1 MVRKELVHVKS
12 VAISFQRQMLLM
24 SFRYRVQSKLLDV
37 ATVEYHKCSKPNQIV
52 FDFALG

>member
-1 MVRKELVHVKS
+1 
-12 VAISFQRQMLLM
+12 MLLM

-52 FDFALG
+52 FDFALGWNAADAFETVLLFHVNKI